1 MIRDSAVGRLG
12 AMKRTLVSALPILG
26 LFFLIII
33 SLYFMGYAA
42 QRSDRFGELYIWL
55 LFFNIAL
62 LLLLAVSIM
71 LQLAGVFRDLLIRAE
86 GARLTSRLVIMF
98 VFVALVPVLI
108 VWAFSVK
115 FLGSG
120 IDSWFDVHIENSLEN
135 ALELSQ
141 LSLDH
146 RMRTHLQD
154 VEDAVRE
161 MREVTDLEAGL
172 TLNDHRLRI
181 GATEL
186 SLLGFN
192 NRIIAIS
199 SEKNV
204 LIVPKFPGQD
214 ILVQLARGDNY
225 VGMEPTAGG
234 GLRIRVIARVRQSGP
249 ARNPRVL
256 VALFPISERISA
268 LANTVEQTY
277 GEYKEKEYLR
287 RPLKQ
292 SYRLTLSL
300 VLLLSTLFAVWA
312 AFFMAR
318 RLLSPIYE
326 LASATR
332 AVAEGD
338 YRRRLPVMQ
347 HDELGFLVRSF
358 NAMTARIRQSRE
370 AADLSQ
376 KLVERQRSYLQA
388 VLGHL
393 SSGVLTLDKDMKI
406 RTANE
411 MANQIL
417 EMQQPLE
424 EFSDQHMA
432 NVART
437 RPVLQAFYDQLAPT
451 LVKELPEWQKEIRLF
466 GERGRKVLICR
477 GVRLPADNGKGGGQV
492 IVVDDV
498 TNLIKAQRDA
508 AWGEVARRLAHEI
521 KNPLTPI
528 RLSAERIAHKL
539 SGSLSADQEVMVQR
553 TTQTIIKQVDA
564 MKDMVNS
571 FRDYASTPQ
580 PDYAPLDLN
589 QFVQEVLGLYEGFQ
603 ENISMDVQLA
613 ADLPVLHADATRL
626 RQVLH
631 NLIKN
636 ALEAIGDEGGTVQI
650 TTAHV
655 ESSLGHYVELQ
666 ISDSGK
672 GIQPE
677 LLENLFEPYVTDKYQ
692 GSGLGLA
699 IVKKIVEDHGGVV
712 IASNLPEGG
721 ARFTVRLPDK
731 FRPELEISNPEED

>member
-1 MIRDSAVGRLG
+1 
-12 AMKRTLVSALPILG
+12 MKRSWLSILPILG
-26 LFFLIII
+26 LFLLIIV

-42 QRSDRFGELYIWL
+42 QRPERFGEYYIWL
-55 LFFNIAL
+55 LILNIAL
-62 LLLLAVSIM
+62 LVLLAMSI
-71 LQLAGVFRDLLIRAE
+71 LVKLASVLRGFITGAE
-86 GARLTSRLVIMF
+86 GARLTWRLVLMF

-120 IDSWFDVHIENSLEN
+120 IDSWFDVHIENSLED

-141 LSLDH
+141 LSLDY
-146 RMRTHLQD
+146 RKRVHLQD
-154 VEDAVRE
+154 VEDTVRD
-161 MREVTDLEAGL
+161 MREATDLAEGL
-172 TLNDHRLRI
+172 TLNDYRLRI
-181 GATEL
+181 GADEL
-186 SLLGFN
+186 TLLGFN
-192 NRIIAIS
+192 NRIIATS
-199 SEKNV
+199 SEQNILK
-204 LIVPKFPGQD
+204 VPKFPGQD
-214 ILVQLARGDNY
+214 VLVQLARGDRY
-225 VGMEPTAGG
+225 VGIEPTANK
-234 GLRIRVIARVRQSGP
+234 GLRIRVVARVRQSGL

-256 VALFPISERISA
+256 VALFPVSERIAA
-268 LANTVEQTY
+268 LANTVEQTFS
-277 GEYKEKEYLR
+277 EYKEKEYYR

-300 VLLLSTLFAVWA
+300 VLLLSTLFAIWA

-338 YRRRLPVMQ
+338 YRRRLPVMR
-347 HDELGFLVRSF
+347 HDELGFLVGSF
-358 NAMTARIRQSRE
+358 NSMTARIRQSRE

-393 SSGVLTLDKDMKI
+393 SSGVLTLDQDMKI
-406 RTANE
+406 RTVNE

-417 EMQQPLE
+417 EMHQPLE
-424 EFSDQHMA
+424 ESTGQHMA
-432 NVART
+432 DVART
-437 RPVLQAFYDQLAPT
+437 RPVFQAFYDQLAPK
-451 LVKELPEWQKEIRLF
+451 LVKPLPEWQTEVRLF
-466 GERGRKVLICR
+466 GEQGRKVLICR
-477 GVRLPADNGKGGGQV
+477 GVRLPLSDGKGGGQAIV
-492 IVVDDV
+492 IDDV

-528 RLSAERIAHKL
+528 QLSAERIAHKL
-539 SGSLSADQEVMVQR
+539 SGSLSQDQETMVQR
-553 TTQTIIKQVDA
+553 TTQTIIKQVEA

-571 FRDYASTPQ
+571 FRDYARTPPAQ
-580 PDYAPLDLN
+580 YASMDLN
-589 QFVQEVLGLYEGFQ
+589 QLMREVIAMYEGFQ
-603 ENISMDVQLA
+603 DNIRLHSELA
-613 ADLPVLHADATRL
+613 EDLPVLHADATRL

-636 ALEAIGDEGGTVQI
+636 AFEAMGEGGGILNI
-650 TTAHV
+650 TTANV
-655 ESSLGHYVELQ
+655 ESSQGHYVELT

-672 GIQPE
+672 GIQSE
-677 LLENLFEPYVTDKYQ
+677 ILENLFEPYITNKKQ

-699 IVKKIVEDHGGVV
+699 IVKKIVEDHGGMV
-712 IASNLPEGG
+712 IANNLPEGG
-721 ARFTVRLPDK
+721 ARFIVRLPHS
-731 FRPELEISNPEED
+731 FQPEMELSSPAKEDAV